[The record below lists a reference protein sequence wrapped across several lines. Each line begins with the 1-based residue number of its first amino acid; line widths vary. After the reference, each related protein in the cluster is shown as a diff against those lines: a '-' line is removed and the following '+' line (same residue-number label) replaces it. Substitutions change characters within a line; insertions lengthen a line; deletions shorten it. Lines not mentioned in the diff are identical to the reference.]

1 MRKIEI
7 FDTRLRD
14 GEQAPGATMSVS
26 EKVELALQLEKLNV
40 DIIEAGFPVA
50 SPGDFEAVEQ
60 IAKLI
65 KGREVAA
72 LARAV
77 SKDIEIAAKAL
88 EKAEKPRIHT
98 FIATSPI
105 HMKYKLKMCEDEVI
119 ARAIEAVS
127 FAKKFVNIVEF
138 SAEDAGRS
146 ELPFLYKIFE
156 EVINAGA
163 TVINVPD
170 TVGYKLPDEF
180 GKFIASIKSGVKN
193 IEKAKISVH
202 CHNDLGLAV
211 ANSLAAIQNGADQVE
226 CTING
231 IGERAGNASMEELV
245 MILKTRKDLLSG
257 VYTDITTKQ
266 FYQTSKLVERL
277 SGFEIAKNKAIVG
290 KNAFLHESGIHQDGV
305 LKERSTYEILSP
317 EDIGISIDNIVL
329 GKHSGRHAFK
339 VKLSQMGYE
348 FTEEEI
354 QKVYERFLL
363 IADKMKT
370 VKEDDI
376 RALVEDTRVHVTPEY
391 ELVHVSVVS
400 GGAIPSAVVRLS
412 HNGEEYTEAE
422 VGDGPIDAAYR
433 AIDKITGKKCELID
447 YSIKSTSESKETL
460 GEAKVKIK
468 GAKGNYMGTGTS
480 TDIIEASIKAYIN
493 ALNKMIYEERNI
505 GGGDK

>member
-7 FDTRLRD
+7 FDTTLRD

-26 EKVELALQLEKLNV
+26 EKIELALQLEKLNV
-40 DIIEAGFPVA
+40 DIIEAGFPIA
-50 SPGDFEAVEQ
+50 SPGDFDAVKQ
-60 IAKLI
+60 IAEII

-77 SKDIEIAAKAL
+77 SKDIETAAKAL
-88 EKAEKPRIHT
+88 EKAERPRIHT

-105 HMKYKLKMCEDEVI
+105 HMKYKLKMEEDEVI
-119 ARAIEAVS
+119 ARAVEAVS
-127 FAKKFVNIVEF
+127 YAKKYVNSVEF

-146 ELPFLYKIFE
+146 ELSFLYRVFQA
-156 EVINAGA
+156 VIDAGA

-180 GKFIASIKSGVKN
+180 GRFIKSIRENVKN
-193 IEKAKISVH
+193 IDKAKISVH

-211 ANSLAAIQNGADQVE
+211 ANSIAAIQNGADQVE

-257 VYTDITTKQ
+257 VYSDINTKQ
-266 FYQTSKLVERL
+266 FYSTSRLVERL
-277 SGFEIAKNKAIVG
+277 SGFDIAKNKAIVG

-305 LKERSTYEILSP
+305 LKERSTYEIMSP
-317 EDIGISIDNIVL
+317 EDIGITVDNIVL

-348 FTEEEI
+348 LSSEEI
-354 QKVYERFLL
+354 EKNYEKFLE
-363 IADKMKT
+363 IADRMKN
-370 VKEDDI
+370 VKEEDI
-376 RALVEDTRVHVTPEY
+376 RALVEDNKKHFEPEY
-391 ELVHVSVVS
+391 ELSYISVVS
-400 GGAIPSAVVRLS
+400 GGKIPSAVVSLIR
-412 HNGEEYTEAE
+412 HGQEQTEAA
-422 VGDGPIDAAYR
+422 VGDGPVDAAYK
-433 AIDKITGKKCELID
+433 AVDKIVNLKCELLD
-447 YSIKSTSESKETL
+447 YSIKSTSETKETL

-468 GAKGNYMGTGTS
+468 GEKTSYIGTGIS
-480 TDIIEASIKAYIN
+480 TDIIEASVKAYIN
-493 ALNKMIYEERNI
+493 AINKMINNERDV
-505 GGGDK
+505 GGGN